1 MVSPTRDPC
10 SVYTVFEGSFAFSSI
25 KVAHDP
31 CPGSLFTPQPI
42 FLSCASGPHKGNVA
56 LDF

>member
-25 KVAHDP
+25 KVAH
-31 CPGSLFTPQPI
+31 GSLFTPQPI
-42 FLSCASGPHKGNVA
+42 FLSCAPGPHKGDVA